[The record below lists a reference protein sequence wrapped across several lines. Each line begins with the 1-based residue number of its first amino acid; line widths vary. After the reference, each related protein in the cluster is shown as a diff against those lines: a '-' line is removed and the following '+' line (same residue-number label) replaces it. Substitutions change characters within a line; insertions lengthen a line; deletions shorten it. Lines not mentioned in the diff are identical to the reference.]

1 MTCHAAVV
9 ARGMGKPAIV
19 GCSEL
24 SIDMKNETF
33 ETRGITIKKNDV
45 ITIDGTAG
53 NVIIGEVPMVD
64 PEMGPELT
72 ELLSWADEF
81 RKLGVRAN
89 ADTPETASR
98 AKEFGAE
105 GIGLCRTERMFNDPS
120 RLPTVQKMIL
130 ARNEAERRKFLE
142 KLRPMQKSDFKGIF
156 KAMDGLPVTIRLID
170 LPLHEFLPNYEDLL
184 VEVTENRVRGVKDE
198 QKEEVLKRLQELV
211 EHNPM
216 LGHRGAR
223 IGIRFPEIYEMQVR
237 AIMEA
242 TCELQKE
249 NCVVKPE
256 IMMPLIGHYREM
268 EILRELAVKVAE
280 EVMKAY
286 GVKVEYKVGTMME
299 LPRGTLTAGQI
310 AKYADFFSFGTNDLT
325 QTTFGY
331 SRDDAESKFLPDYM
345 NKSILS
351 KNPFEVLDREG
362 VGKLVVMAVKDGRA
376 VKPELKVGICGEHG
390 GNPSS
395 IEFFYKAGL
404 NYVSCS
410 SFRVPIARLAAAKYS
425 LE

>member
-1 MTCHAAVV
+1 
-9 ARGMGKPAIV
+9 
-19 GCSEL
+19 
-24 SIDMKNETF
+24 
-33 ETRGITIKKNDV
+33 
-45 ITIDGTAG
+45 
-53 NVIIGEVPMVD
+53 
-64 PEMGPELT
+64 
-72 ELLSWADEF
+72 
-81 RKLGVRAN
+81 
-89 ADTPETASR
+89 
-98 AKEFGAE
+98 
-105 GIGLCRTERMFNDPS
+105 
-120 RLPTVQKMIL
+120 
-130 ARNEAERRKFLE
+130 
-142 KLRPMQKSDFKGIF
+142 
-156 KAMDGLPVTIRLID
+156 
-170 LPLHEFLPNYEDLL
+170 
-184 VEVTENRVRGVKDE
+184 
-198 QKEEVLKRLQELV
+198 
-211 EHNPM
+211 
-216 LGHRGAR
+216 
-223 IGIRFPEIYEMQVR
+223 MQVR

-280 EVMKAY
+280 EVMKEY

-345 NKSILS
+345 DKSILS

-376 VKPELKVGICGEHG
+376 VNPELKVGICGEHG

>member
-1 MTCHAAVV
+1 
-9 ARGMGKPAIV
+9 
-19 GCSEL
+19 
-24 SIDMKNETF
+24 
-33 ETRGITIKKNDV
+33 
-45 ITIDGTAG
+45 
-53 NVIIGEVPMVD
+53 
-64 PEMGPELT
+64 
-72 ELLSWADEF
+72 
-81 RKLGVRAN
+81 
-89 ADTPETASR
+89 
-98 AKEFGAE
+98 
-105 GIGLCRTERMFNDPS
+105 MFNDPS

-268 EILRELAVKVAE
+268 EVLRELAVKVAE